1 MTVGLHGSLML
12 DIGGTW
18 LTAEDRQILRQPEVG
33 GLILFARNIEDPR
46 QVRELAV
53 AIRAVRPD
61 LLLAVDQE
69 GGRVQRLRQGFV
81 RLPAM
86 RAVADNANAEWLAE
100 QCGWLMAT
108 EVLAVGLDLSF
119 APVLDL
125 DYQRS
130 AVVGSRSFDGDPA
143 RAALLAGAFI
153 RGMNAAGMAATGKH
167 FPGHG
172 WAEADSHVAIPVDER
187 SLDEIRANDLQPFV
201 RLSKQLAAVMPAHVI
216 YPQVDDQPA
225 GFSHRWLQE
234 ILRGELQFDGVIFS
248 DDLSMA
254 GAHVV
259 GDAANRIEA
268 ALSAGC
274 DMGLVCNDRAAAE
287 LALSALQRL
296 HVAPPTGLAR
306 MRGQGFASTDYKQS
320 PRWLQAVGDLQAA
333 QLI

>member
-1 MTVGLHGSLML
+1 MQGSLML

-18 LTAEDRQILRQPEVG
+18 LTAEDRQLLRQPEVA
-33 GLILFARNIEDPR
+33 GLILFARNIECPR
-46 QVRELAV
+46 QVRELSM

-86 RAVADNANAEWLAE
+86 AAIAATPNAEQLAE
-100 QCGWLMAT
+100 HCGWLMAT

-130 AVVGSRSFDGDPA
+130 AVVGARSFHGDPQ
-143 RAALLAGAFI
+143 RAVQLAGAFI
-153 RGMNAAGMAATGKH
+153 RGMAAAGMAATGKH

-187 SLDEIRANDLQPFV
+187 SLEQIRAADLQPFAL
-201 RLSKQLAAVMPAHVI
+201 LSQQLAAVMPAHVI
-216 YPQVDDQPA
+216 YPQVDSQPA
-225 GFSHRWLQE
+225 GFSRRWLQD
-234 ILRGELQFDGVIFS
+234 ILRGELQFKGVIFS

-259 GDAANRIEA
+259 GDAASRIEA
-268 ALSAGC
+268 ALTAGC

-287 LALSALQRL
+287 LALSALQCMQ
-296 HVAPPTGLAR
+296 VQPPQGLQR
-306 MRGQGFASTDYKQS
+306 MRGQGTASTDYRQQ
-320 PRWLQAVGDLQAA
+320 PRWLAALSALRAA
-333 QLI
+333 QLID